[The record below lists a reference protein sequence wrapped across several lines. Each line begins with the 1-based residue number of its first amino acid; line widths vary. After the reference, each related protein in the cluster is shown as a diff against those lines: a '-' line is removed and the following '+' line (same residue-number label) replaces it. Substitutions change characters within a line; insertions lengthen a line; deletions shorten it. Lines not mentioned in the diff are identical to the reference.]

1 MSICMEKKNS
11 CRYFFSGCVSVDD
24 ETTVR
29 YFSLTENG
37 FKKIKNDGK
46 TPLAV
51 VVDAGLFA
59 LKGMNDEGI
68 TVEIRKEE
76 TSKTIELESEISSVL
91 SGCFLED
98 GTFAMLLVND
108 EGSVERSFVV
118 AVSDAGYS
126 KWTGYTIKEENT
138 RELFSSL
145 LSLGAVLDRP
155 ASLQCYGDNIYVI
168 SHRIFSDMMNAV
180 VFKLDRSKKKLEYIT
195 GYHPIKTRG
204 RIAIYF
210 QEKDETLYVYSGSRM
225 TTVKGLNFPVDMT
238 FNEPGE
244 MLFSKDKEDSGTY
257 LYFVPDNKAPGE
269 SKIRK
274 LRL

>member
-1 MSICMEKKNS
+1 MEKKNS
-11 CRYFFSGCVSVDD
+11 CRYLFSGCVSVDD

-29 YFSLTENG
+29 YFNLRENG
-37 FKKIKNDGK
+37 FDKIINDGK

-51 VVDAGLFA
+51 DADTRLYA
-59 LKGMNDEGI
+59 LKGMNDDGI
-68 TVEIRKEE
+68 TIEIKKEE
-76 TSKTIELESEISSVL
+76 TSKTIDLDPEISSVI
-91 SGCFLED
+91 SGCFLGD
-98 GTFAMLLVND
+98 GAFAMLLVN
-108 EGSVERSFVV
+108 EESTMERSFVV

-126 KWTGYTIKEENT
+126 KWTGYTLKEENT

-180 VFKLDRSKKKLEYIT
+180 VFKLDRTEKKLEYVT
-195 GYHPIKTRG
+195 GYHPIKTKG
-204 RIAIYF
+204 KVSIYF
-210 QEKDETLYVYSGSRM
+210 QEKDETLYVYSESKL

-244 MLFSKDKEDSGTY
+244 MLFSKDKKDSGTY

-274 LRL
+274 IHF

>member
-1 MSICMEKKNS
+1 MCMEKKNS

-29 YFSLTENG
+29 YFSLTQNG
-37 FKKIKNDGK
+37 FNKIKNDGK
-46 TPLAV
+46 TPLAIDV
-51 VVDAGLFA
+51 ESGLYA

-68 TVEIRKEE
+68 TVEITKEKN
-76 TSKTIELESEISSVL
+76 SKTIELEPKISSVL

-98 GTFAMLLVND
+98 GAFAMLLVN
-108 EGSVERSFVV
+108 EESSVERSFVV
-118 AVSDAGYS
+118 GVSDIGYS

-180 VFKLDRSKKKLEYIT
+180 VFKLDRSKKKLEYVT
-195 GYHPIKTRG
+195 GYHPIKTKG
-204 RIAIYF
+204 KVSIYF
-210 QEKDETLYVYSGSRM
+210 QEKDETLYVYSENKL

-244 MLFSKDKEDSGTY
+244 MLFSKDEKDSGTY